1 MLLLIKAK
9 KQKGEI
15 SNVSSDG
22 NRVQQLFAEDNGS
35 SNLIKLKY
43 KHIFCN

>member
-15 SNVSSDG
+15 SNVSGDD
-22 NRVQQLFAEDNGS
+22 NRVQQLFTEDNGS
-35 SNLIKLKY
+35 IEISCFHVEL
-43 KHIFCN
+43 